1 MMRSMSSAMGMTRN
15 LITCLNPCTMTSRS
29 TVPDTD
35 MVSLLATCTLQL
47 ACLGLM
53 VNPLANTHFS
63 EANLVVAPVS
73 FMSFAGLGLLA
84 RNLLLPGICTC
95 TSKRN
100 ASGVG

>member
-47 ACLGLM
+47 A
-53 VNPLANTHFS
+53 
-63 EANLVVAPVS
+63 
-73 FMSFAGLGLLA
+73 
-84 RNLLLPGICTC
+84 
-95 TSKRN
+95 
-100 ASGVG
+100 